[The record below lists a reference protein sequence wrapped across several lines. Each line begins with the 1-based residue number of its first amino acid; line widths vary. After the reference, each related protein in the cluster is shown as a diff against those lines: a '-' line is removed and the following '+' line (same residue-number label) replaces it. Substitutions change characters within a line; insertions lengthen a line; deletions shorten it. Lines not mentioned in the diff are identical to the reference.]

1 MGGGGGGAIV
11 NMNKKLVA
19 TKIRGGG
26 SSENVGRKK
35 VELMKN
41 YVDENKP
48 ANCNV

>member
-1 MGGGGGGAIV
+1 
-11 NMNKKLVA
+11 MNKKLVA
-19 TKIRGGG
+19 TKIGGGGG
-26 SSENVGRKK
+26 SSKNVDRKK